1 MVRFFYDE
9 HILVFVA
16 WIASIYPSLTIFHRF
31 CVLFLETTGSC
42 NDVLKIEIK
51 ANAPPVKLQRGPKS
65 YAYGPF
71 VNALE
76 LCYDYADGSHASRG
90 DTTTCWATVGGE
102 RRMVDDGDLEDFL
115 DSCDDDSDN
124 EDDIVDEDDNDDD
137 EDDTYDDHESS
148 EANDTFGDEDIA
160 HSRFRSMI
168 KDIRAMDALR
178 DVLLKVKTG
187 LINNSLAKRIR
198 DDDCRG
204 DVVLDDA
211 ERYCTILINSEVQ
224 TVDFYLAVGRE
235 CRRRLMEHVRTLP
248 LAKESTVMNENFT
261 MTDSV
266 LVDDIILSELANEQV
281 ISIANA
287 FAAIRY
293 SLV

>member
-1 MVRFFYDE
+1 
-9 HILVFVA
+9 
-16 WIASIYPSLTIFHRF
+16 
-31 CVLFLETTGSC
+31 
-42 NDVLKIEIK
+42 
-51 ANAPPVKLQRGPKS
+51 VKLQRGPKS

-71 VNALE
+71 VTALE
-76 LCYDYADGSHASRG
+76 LCYDYVDDSHAFRG
-90 DTTTCWATVGGE
+90 DITTCWATVGGE

-115 DSCDDDSDN
+115 DSCDNDLDN
-124 EDDIVDEDDNDDD
+124 EDDTVDEDDN
-137 EDDTYDDHESS
+137 EDHESS
-148 EANDTFGDEDIA
+148 ESDDEAFGDEDPSN

-178 DVLLKVKTG
+178 EILLNVKTG
-187 LINNSLAKRIR
+187 LVNNSLAKWMHETNSIA
-198 DDDCRG
+198 CLG

-211 ERYCTILINSEVQ
+211 DRYCAILINSEVQ

-248 LAKESTVMNENFT
+248 LAKESTVMNEIFI
-261 MTDSV
+261 MTDSA

>member
-31 CVLFLETTGSC
+31 CLLFLETTGSC
-42 NDVLKIEIK
+42 NDVLEIEIK

-115 DSCDDDSDN
+115 DSCDNDSDN
-124 EDDIVDEDDNDDD
+124 EDDTVDVDDDN
-137 EDDTYDDHESS
+137 DDHESS
-148 EANDTFGDEDIA
+148 EAEDDAFGDEDTSPQ

-187 LINNSLAKRIR
+187 LVNNSLAKRIHE
-198 DDDCRG
+198 DACRG
-204 DVVLDDA
+204 DVVLDEA
-211 ERYCTILINSEVQ
+211 ERYCTILINSEIQ

-235 CRRRLMEHVRTLP
+235 CRRRMMEHVRTLP